1 MKPSS
6 KHQSAK
12 TTAIGQQAQATP
24 IKQQLKKSATAVAAT
39 IVSSS
44 PDSDD
49 SSKSASPEDVEKTGG
64 IPNDTVI
71 TTTSSTTDDVVSTPM
86 KPISISE
93 AMANNYLVYDGK
105 YGPPLHKQVSY
116 VSKKSKEK
124 VDKNVFSVDLTNKDS
139 KIVTCV
145 IWEDSLKVI
154 PFFEKFFRYIHLS
167 ASILYSSI

>member
-24 IKQQLKKSATAVAAT
+24 IKQQPKKSATAVAAT

-64 IPNDTVI
+64 IPNDTV